1 MPYICQ
7 NPAHTSYS
15 SRDTSDNVS
24 ELGVGM
30 KKSEEHKKREAKLLK
45 VRQRESERQK
55 GGVKI
60 QAAFHIILNFPL

>member
-30 KKSEEHKKREAKLLK
+30 KKSEEHKKREGKQLK
-45 VRQRESERQK
+45 VRQRESETQK
-55 GGVKI
+55 EG
-60 QAAFHIILNFPL
+60 